1 MHLLHRFTLIALSI
15 VVLNSLVFAQTPRDQ
30 AVALFHEARA
40 LAFKPEEAKQ
50 RLALEKF
57 QEAARLFRQ
66 VGATYH
72 ELASYLGAGV
82 AANRLKQYRLAREFS
97 LKSLPLFEGP
107 DKKPEL
113 ASMIYEIGTFSILI
127 GERLVAIEYY
137 TKAIA
142 LYEQLGNAKG
152 QSDVESDLGGL
163 YHQLGNY
170 DQALHF
176 LNLAL
181 PRRRKLGQSCNIAV
195 TLTNIGV
202 VQTSKGEWTKALD
215 TLKHQALPLYNAL
228 PECELH
234 GKYPSNSECPNDL
247 AVTLLNIGKTYYDL
261 ADYKMALCFYERAEP
276 LITFK
281 EFKAALLNNLGT
293 IDYKLKRYDAALE
306 RFRQARELHASVAAE
321 ALTNMG
327 LAQSPDAKVL
337 EMLKEALRLRR
348 EVGNANAEAVTLN
361 SLGEVYN
368 RLKQPQEA
376 LENFNRAV
384 ELFNKAGDRSGEAT
398 ALTNTMLSW
407 RMLGDRKSAIGSG
420 KQAVDRFQE
429 LRVETRGAGEIER
442 TYVRMVRQAYQVL
455 AELMIEDGQAEQ
467 AIKVLSLY
475 GDAQSLGPTQAGAG
489 KTDIAQVIGAQQSLA
504 SIPALRG
511 VALYTLAADNKLYIV
526 AVTRNGLRVFSRAIT
541 PAVLEQKVK
550 NFLRVLQCADLNPY
564 PAGSE
569 LYDLIFRATL
579 VRDRRTTLEAVLRN
593 ENAATLL
600 WSLDRPLSSIPIAA
614 LYDSGARKFVLE
626 KYQTAVFTRNE
637 AELFTREPKPWL
649 RGVGMGTSE
658 QFTGKEPIP
667 GAEAA
672 LAAIFGERGG
682 VLSGKTIVNLNFNAQ
697 SLEELDG
704 QWPLIHIM
712 SHFVSQPGDSQ
723 GSYLVLGD
731 GKTYTLA
738 RMREQP
744 DLFAGVELLSI
755 PICESAAPIADAY
768 GKEIEAFADLAQHV
782 GAKSVIASLWK
793 VSYHVTPK
801 LMLRF
806 FELAKAH
813 PDWPKTELLRRAQ
826 LDLLH
831 NRIEVPS
838 EPDITRGNC
847 GATRRPFVTNA
858 RRRYAHPYYWSAF
871 VLYGAPR

>member
-1 MHLLHRFTLIALSI
+1 MYLLHRFTLIALLI
-15 VVLNSLVFAQTPRDQ
+15 IYLNSLVFAQTPREQ

-40 LAFKPEEAKQ
+40 LAFQPEGAKQ

-57 QEAARLFRQ
+57 QEAARLFKQ
-66 VGATYH
+66 VGATYN

-82 AANRLKQYRLAREFS
+82 AANRLKQYRLARDFS

-113 ASMIYEIGTFSILI
+113 ASMIYDIGTFSILI
-127 GERLVAIEYY
+127 GERLVAVEYY
-137 TKAIA
+137 VRAIA

-163 YHQLGNY
+163 YHQLGKY

-181 PRRRKLGQSCNIAV
+181 PRRRKLGNACNIAV

-215 TLKHQALPLYNAL
+215 TLKHQALPFYNAL

-234 GKYPSNSECPNDL
+234 GKYPSNKECPNDL
-247 AVTLLNIGKTYYDL
+247 AVTLINIGKTYYEL

-293 IDYKLKRYDAALE
+293 IDIKLKRYDAALA
-306 RFRQARELHASVAAE
+306 RFRQARDLHANIAAE

-327 LAQSPDAKVL
+327 LAQSPDEKVL
-337 EMLKEALRLRR
+337 ATLKEALRLRR
-348 EVGNANAEAVTLN
+348 EVGNENAEAVTLN
-361 SLGEVYN
+361 SLGEVHN

-384 ELFNKAGDRSGEAT
+384 ELFHKAGDRSGEAT
-398 ALTNTMLSW
+398 ALTNAMLSW
-407 RMLGDRKSAIGSG
+407 RMMGDRKQAIASG
-420 KQAVDRFQE
+420 NQAVDRFQE
-429 LRVETRGAGEIER
+429 LRIETRAAGEIER

-455 AELMIEDGQAEQ
+455 AELLIEDGQKEQ
-467 AIKVLSLY
+467 AIRVLSLY
-475 GDAQSLGPTQAGAG
+475 GDAQSLGPTQASTG
-489 KTDIAQVIGAQQSLA
+489 KQTDIAQVIGAQQSLA

-511 VALYTLAADNKLYIV
+511 VALYTLAVEDKLYIV
-526 AVTRNGLRVFSRAIT
+526 AVTRNGLKVFSRAVT
-541 PAVLEQKVK
+541 SALLEQKVA

-579 VRDRRTTLEAVLRN
+579 IQDRRTTLEAVLKQ

-600 WSLDRPLSSIPIAA
+600 WSLDRPLSSIPVAA
-614 LYDSGARKFVLE
+614 LYDSATRKFLVE

-637 AELFTREPKPWL
+637 AELFTDEPKPWL
-649 RGVGMGTSE
+649 RGVGLGTSE
-658 QFTGKEPIP
+658 QFDGKDPIP
-667 GAEAA
+667 GAEAS
-672 LAAIFGERGG
+672 LAAIFGERTG

-697 SLEELDG
+697 SLEDLDG

-712 SHFVSQPGDSQ
+712 SHFVSKPGQDEGAA
-723 GSYLVLGD
+723 GS
-731 GKTYTLA
+731 
-738 RMREQP
+738 
-744 DLFAGVELLSI
+744 
-755 PICESAAPIADAY
+755 
-768 GKEIEAFADLAQHV
+768 
-782 GAKSVIASLWK
+782 
-793 VSYHVTPK
+793 
-801 LMLRF
+801 LR
-806 FELAKAH
+806 
-813 PDWPKTELLRRAQ
+813 
-826 LDLLH
+826 
-831 NRIEVPS
+831 
-838 EPDITRGNC
+838 GC
-847 GATRRPFVTNA
+847 
-858 RRRYAHPYYWSAF
+858 
-871 VLYGAPR
+871 